1 MDAESLTG
9 IYREIAK
16 AISVDVAI
24 ELHKLFRGQQ
34 IIFPQRLYDQEYI
47 EEYVKSHKTFSF
59 RVLLEKQRSRMEL
72 IVTFLVVLEMM
83 KTGLISIVQEEIF
96 DDIMITSNVA

>member
-47 EEYVKSHKTFSF
+47 EEYVKSHYNGHNVRELARMFDYSDRRIRQIIRLVRT
-59 RVLLEKQRSRMEL
+59 EK
-72 IVTFLVVLEMM
+72 
-83 KTGLISIVQEEIF
+83 
-96 DDIMITSNVA
+96 SN